1 LAKLAQNRDN
11 EKATDTDIERHI
23 QTQTHADRE
32 REIRCT
38 VELSDRKTYSRHLY
52 SCRNCRQTDGRTDGQ
67 WQCVDDST
75 LLAAITTQPG
85 GRRRDSR
92 QNGGVRLHNKDPLT
106 PQFPKPLITVGDRKV
121 VTAD

>member
-1 LAKLAQNRDN
+1 V
-11 EKATDTDIERHI
+11 TERLI
-23 QTQTHADRE
+23 VVIYIRVVTAD
-32 REIRCT
+32 
-38 VELSDRKTYSRHLY
+38 
-52 SCRNCRQTDGRTDGQ
+52 RQTDGRTDGQ

-92 QNGGVRLHNKDPLT
+92 QNGGVRKDPLT